1 MIIEIPSTVWTALL
15 LAAVTGILI
24 VLIMIYRTLK
34 NFGNYNDPDEGQIK
48 LHFRDFGKK
57 G

>member
-1 MIIEIPSTVWTALL
+1 MIIEVPSTVWTAIL
-15 LAAVTGILI
+15 LAAVVGILI

-34 NFGNYNDPDEGQIK
+34 HFRDYDDPEKDQIK

>member
-1 MIIEIPSTVWTALL
+1 MIIEIPTTVWTALL